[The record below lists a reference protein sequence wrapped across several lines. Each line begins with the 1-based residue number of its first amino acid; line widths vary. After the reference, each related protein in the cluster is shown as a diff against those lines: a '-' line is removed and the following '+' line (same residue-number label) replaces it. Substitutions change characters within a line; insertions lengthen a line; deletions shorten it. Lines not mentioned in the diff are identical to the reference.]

1 MKSEI
6 IRFFGA
12 VVLGSVMA
20 LTWSCREEL
29 RVYEA
34 DAIGAM
40 QSDYEVPAV
49 AGYQEVKFYA
59 NRKGTISFLSGED
72 WASVDKTTFESSG
85 SFNVDFLD
93 NDEYPRMAE
102 ILLSLDDYPWRDTVR
117 IKQHGKLSS
126 EYSLPSTNITMS
138 GTAVSAQEIVAEIE
152 VDTELRD
159 EAFRFQVVYTSEQ
172 QDWVSEVKAQ
182 DGKIVI
188 VAQPNADELKVRTAT
203 VVISCDSGWGEIISQ
218 DLFIT
223 QANAKDEY
231 GEKITIPVLKTLAS
245 EDGEEIID
253 DIFIEGHIVGD
264 VSSLNLAENPQ
275 TTSTT
280 IDYTACRKAAYIQ
293 ALDGSAGVMIET
305 DTEGDNIFKD
315 NSYVQIRL
323 KGTKAYRYSEP
334 DRLVLEGV
342 KSTMVLKNDRVEKS
356 AVAEKRKKIGE
367 LTDDDVYTRVILTD
381 VELPVRKGGLTPV
394 NEGYTRYSKSHRV
407 SKFPVLVRC
416 VDGESMYMYTNM
428 TCPYR
433 RDGRRHGDGSG
444 TIEGIIVHE
453 LYRSFEDGDSI
464 FDELC
469 GNIGRYQIRH
479 TAFEDIRLE
488 ASIDNSFSG
497 LIAEWRYM
505 TTADADGYMPASAG
519 NGRMTHTC
527 PTKVYSNGLTMYK
540 AVNDWSYLGPCAP
553 TYGDQA
559 TVLKEAN
566 QSGRTYTTS
575 DLVGNLNGLGI
586 ILPDG
591 TDYSAGDQ
599 KMNEDGK
606 GGGQGRGYGWAADYW
621 WDNKADK
628 PYGWVTEF
636 STKDIA
642 TDVLSTQISMLN
654 LSQSALTPI
663 DWVMEYSLTGAD
675 TDWHSWEGSEFSVP
689 DLVLNAVTLPSQCAG
704 YKGMDFRLPEALKD
718 QEKVFLKVR
727 PRSKRASSTTEFGT
741 DLWVYKDGRRC
752 AMNYWAVRYNKNTGN

>member
-1 MKSEI
+1 MKSEVMN
-6 IRFFGA
+6 FLGA
-12 VVLGSVMA
+12 MA
-20 LTWSCREEL
+20 LATASLVAVSCKEEL

-34 DAIGAM
+34 DAIGAL

-59 NRKGTISFLSGED
+59 NRKGTISFLRGED
-72 WASVDKTTFESSG
+72 WASVDKTSFETSG

-126 EYSLPSTNITMS
+126 EYSLLSTNITMS

-152 VDTELRD
+152 MDTELRD
-159 EAFRFQVVYTSEQ
+159 EAFSFQVVYTSEQ

-188 VAQPNADELKVRTAT
+188 VAQPNVDELKVRTAT

-245 EDGEEIID
+245 EDGEDIID

-264 VSSLNLAENPQ
+264 VSSLNLADNPQ
-275 TTSTT
+275 VTSTT
-280 IDYTACRKAAYIQ
+280 IDYTACRKAAYLQ
-293 ALDGSAGVMIET
+293 AVDGSAGVMIET
-305 DTEGDNIFKD
+305 LTPEDNIFKD

-381 VELPVRKGGLTPV
+381 VELPVRKGGLTSV

-559 TVLKEAN
+559 TVLKEVN

-586 ILPDG
+586 ILPNG
-591 TDYSAGDQ
+591 TDYSAGDI

-628 PYGWVTEF
+628 PYGWVIEF

>member
-1 MKSEI
+1 MKSEVMK
-6 IRFFGA
+6 FLGA
-12 VVLGSVMA
+12 MA
-20 LTWSCREEL
+20 LATASLVAVSCKEEL

-34 DAIGAM
+34 DAIGAL

-72 WASVDKTTFESSG
+72 WASVDKTSFETSG

-102 ILLSLDDYPWRDTVR
+102 VLLSLDDYPWRDTVR
-117 IKQHGKLSS
+117 IKQPGKLSS
-126 EYSLPSTNITMS
+126 DYSLPSTNITLSGKAMS
-138 GTAVSAQEIVAEIE
+138 AEEVVAEVP

-159 EAFRFQVVYTSEQ
+159 ESFMFQVVYTSEQ

-188 VAQPNADELKVRTAT
+188 VAQPNVDELKVRTAT

-245 EDGEEIID
+245 EDGEDIID

-264 VSSLNLAENPQ
+264 VSSLNLADNPQ

-280 IDYTACRKAAYIQ
+280 IDYTACRKAAYLQ
-293 ALDGSAGVMIET
+293 AVDGSVGVMIET
-305 DTEGDNIFKD
+305 LTPEDNIFKD

-342 KSTMVLKNDRVEKS
+342 KSTMILKNDRVDKS
-356 AVAEKRKKIGE
+356 EVAEKRKKIGE
-367 LTDDDVYTRVILTD
+367 LTDDDIYTRVILTD
-381 VELPVRKGGLTPV
+381 VEFPIRKGGLTPV

-407 SKFPVLVRC
+407 SKFPLLVRC

-479 TAFEDIRLE
+479 TAFEDIQLE
-488 ASIDNSFSG
+488 ASIENSFSG
-497 LIAEWRYM
+497 LVAEWRYM
-505 TTADADGYMPASAG
+505 TAADSDGYMPASAG
-519 NGRMTHTC
+519 SGRMTHTC

-540 AVNDWSYLGPCAP
+540 TVNEWSYLGPCAP

-559 TVLKEAN
+559 TVLKEVN
-566 QSGRTYTTS
+566 QSGRTYTTT

-591 TDYSAGDQ
+591 TDYSAGDT

-606 GGGQGRGYGWAADYW
+606 GGGQGRGYGWAGDYW

-628 PYGWVTEF
+628 PYGWVIEF
-636 STKDIA
+636 STKDVA
-642 TDVLSTQISMLN
+642 TDVLSTQISILN

-663 DWVMEYSLTGAD
+663 EWVMEYSLTGED

-704 YKGMDFRLPEALKD
+704 YKGIDFRLPDSLIG

>member
-12 VVLGSVMA
+12 VVLGSVMV

-72 WASVDKTTFESSG
+72 WASVDKTSFETSG

-126 EYSLPSTNITMS
+126 DYLLPSTNITLS
-138 GTAVSAQEIVAEIE
+138 GKAISADEVVAEVP

-159 EAFRFQVVYTSEQ
+159 EFFMFQVVYTSEQ

-188 VAQPNADELKVRTAT
+188 VAQPNVDELKVRTAT
-203 VVISCDSGWGEIISQ
+203 VVISCDSGWGEIISK

-231 GEKITIPVLKTLAS
+231 GKKITIPVLKTLAS
-245 EDGEEIID
+245 EDGEDIID

-264 VSSLNLAENPQ
+264 VSSLNLADNPQ
-275 TTSTT
+275 VTSTT
-280 IDYTACRKAAYIQ
+280 IDYTACRKAAYLQ
-293 ALDGSAGVMIET
+293 AVDGSAGVMIET
-305 DTEGDNIFKD
+305 LTPEDNIFKD
-315 NSYVQIRL
+315 TSYVQIRL
-323 KGTKAYRYSEP
+323 KGTKVYRYSEP

-342 KSTMVLKNDRVEKS
+342 KSTMVLKNDRLEKS

-394 NEGYTRYSKSHRV
+394 HEGYTRYSKNHRV

-553 TYGDQA
+553 TDGDQA

-566 QSGRTYTTS
+566 QSGRTYTTD
-575 DLVGNLNGLGI
+575 DLTDNLNGLGI

-591 TDYSAGDQ
+591 TDYSARDTT
-599 KMNEDGK
+599 MNEDGK

-628 PYGWVTEF
+628 PYGWVIEF

-654 LSQSALTPI
+654 LSQTALTPI
-663 DWVMEYSLTGAD
+663 EWVMEYSLTGAD

-689 DLVLNAVTLPSQCAG
+689 DLVLYAVTLPSQCAG
-704 YKGMDFRLPEALKD
+704 YKGMDFRLPDALKD